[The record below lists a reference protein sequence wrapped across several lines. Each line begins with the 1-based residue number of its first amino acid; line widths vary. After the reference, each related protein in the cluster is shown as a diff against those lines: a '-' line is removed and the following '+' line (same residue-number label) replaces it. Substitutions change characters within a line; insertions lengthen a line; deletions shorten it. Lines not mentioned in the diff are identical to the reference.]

1 MNSVVFSCSK
11 YAICIDPNHII
22 FTVYQTWLQSTYIH
36 IECKVYLVGAQLYTY
51 NQGRSSLKEAND
63 WVHECIQHICNN

>member
-36 IECKVYLVGAQLYTY
+36 IECKVYLVGAQSFTY
-51 NQGRSSLKEAND
+51 NQGRSS
-63 WVHECIQHICNN
+63 

>member
-36 IECKVYLVGAQLYTY
+36 IECKVYLVGAQSFTY
-51 NQGRSSLKEAND
+51 NQGRSSSRHFTL
-63 WVHECIQHICNN
+63 